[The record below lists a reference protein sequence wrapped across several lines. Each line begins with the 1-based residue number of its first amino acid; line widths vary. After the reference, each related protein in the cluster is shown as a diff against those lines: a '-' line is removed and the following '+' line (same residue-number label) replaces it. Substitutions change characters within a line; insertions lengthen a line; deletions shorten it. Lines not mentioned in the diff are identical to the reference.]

1 MLGKPCTG
9 KPSFLEQS
17 YWVSWRLS
25 QRNLQ
30 SRMRIHTTWSQLKA
44 QTAQKRVRICDI
56 QSIATTHTTAHCSLQ
71 PPELHPCTKTLLREL
86 RNHTRTPEC
95 STLTLVLWSFLFVFI
110 TPRAGQMQR
119 SNYWDFVHKQTDQS
133 EREKFTWLSKPKPNS
148 LRTRLPGM
156 PQHQPRQTHTLRSKE
171 EKAACEKEL
180 SEIVLFLLQRNWLAW
195 SWTSGKQPK
204 INGENSVGINPGT
217 AVLQTQPG
225 VEAFHKSSSF
235 EAFHSTRW
243 ALAAWPRPWREDK
256 YSLTQLTPR
265 IGNATPIIVTEV
277 LGPGLISCFVKL

>member
-1 MLGKPCTG
+1 MTFKALQPLTPQLIALCS
-9 KPSFLEQS
+9 PQSFILA
-17 YWVSWRLS
+17 
-25 QRNLQ
+25 
-30 SRMRIHTTWSQLKA
+30 LK
-44 QTAQKRVRICDI
+44 
-56 QSIATTHTTAHCSLQ
+56 HCSGSSGI
-71 PPELHPCTKTLLREL
+71 
-86 RNHTRTPEC
+86 TPGPQSAPHSPLSC
-95 STLTLVLWSFLFVFI
+95 DHFSVFI

-265 IGNATPIIVTEV
+265 IGNATPIIITEV
-277 LGPGLISCFVKL
+277 LRPGLISCFVKL